1 MLACGD
7 TFLTG
12 NDDEEDEDW
21 HLWIVTSPPVAGEV
35 VVTCVTTRRKHSEP
49 LVILKPGDHPFIKN
63 ESVIAYAFTKIRT
76 VADIEA
82 AIQQK
87 SAKKRE
93 CVSEAVLKR
102 VQDGVFDSD
111 FTPNGE
117 RRYFKSVMEDNKDQK

>member
-12 NDDEEDEDW
+12 SDDDDDDW

-35 VVTCVTTRRKHSEP
+35 VVTSVTTKRRHSET
-49 LVILKPGDHPFIKN
+49 LVVLKPGDHPFIKN
-63 ESVIAYAFTKIRT
+63 ESVIAYSFTRIRT
-76 VADIEA
+76 VAEIEA

-93 CVSEAVLKR
+93 PISQSLLKR
-102 VQDGVFDSD
+102 VQDGLIDSD

-117 RRYFKSVMEDNKDQK
+117 RRYFKSVMDEDS